1 MQQRPQEQ
9 YLSGT
14 EGQPLAL
21 AADRVLP
28 TPEPSAGIEAYRRER
43 ELALAHDPRRRAN
56 YQRFQETQRTGAVL
70 DYLPVKLDIE
80 NVSRCNFRCT
90 MCQVSDWPKGRRAA
104 DLSLDAFK
112 ALIDEQYGL
121 VEIKLQGMGEPLL
134 QRDEFFEM
142 VRYARRSHIWV
153 RTTTNAS
160 LLHMHDN
167 HRKLIDADP
176 NEVQISIDG
185 ATKEVFETIRRGSV
199 FERVVENCALVN
211 RYCEE
216 QGVERT
222 KMWVVVQRDNAHQL
236 AELVDLAAR
245 IGFRSMAF
253 SLNLSDW
260 GQVDWNRRNGEA
272 TVEHVF
278 DMEACHGL
286 IERGA
291 ALGVTVAFWSV
302 TTKYSSQSKATLC
315 PWPFERAYV
324 ASDLRVVP
332 CCTIANP
339 EVFDVGDASDLADTW
354 NGKAYREFRE
364 GHLSGRIPKICQG
377 CYRPEDAVP

>member
-1 MQQRPQEQ
+1 MRQRAQEQ

-21 AADRVLP
+21 TEHRALP

-56 YQRFQETQRTGAVL
+56 FERYQETQRTGAVL

-104 DLSLDAFK
+104 DLSLDSFR

-134 QRDEFFEM
+134 QRDDVFEM
-142 VRYARRSHIWV
+142 IRYARRTHIWV

-160 LLHMHDN
+160 LLHLHDN

-176 NEVQISIDG
+176 NEVQISVDG
-185 ATKEVFETIRRGSV
+185 ASKEVFETIRRGSV
-199 FERVVENCALVN
+199 FERVVENCALIN

-216 QGVERT
+216 RGVERT
-222 KMWVVVQRDNAHQL
+222 KMWVVVQRDNAHQM
-236 AELVDLAAR
+236 ADLVELAAR
-245 IGFRSMAF
+245 TGFRSMAF

-260 GQVDWNRRNGEA
+260 GQTDWNRRNGEA
-272 TVEHVF
+272 TVERVF
-278 DMEACHGL
+278 DMEACHRL

-291 ALGVTVAFWSV
+291 ALGVKVAFWSV
-302 TTKYSSQSKATLC
+302 TTKYSGASRSTLC

-324 ASDLRVVP
+324 SSDLRMVP

-339 EVFDVGDASDLADTW
+339 EVSDLGDAGDLTATW
-354 NGKAYREFRE
+354 NGQAYREFRE
-364 GHLSGRIPKICQG
+364 GHLSGRIPTICQG
-377 CYRPEDAVP
+377 CYRPEDAEP